1 MLPYR
6 ASCTRAFIVAP
17 VCSNAI
23 RVTCKYRV
31 KKQQYHLY
39 YQSEMET
46 RTSNFPV
53 NWQKKKKRKKKKMKK
68 KKKEKINKKNKIES
82 LKYLLFSSL
91 YITLSYSL
99 ITPAGLFFSFSF
111 PLLHLACRPDQA
123 RG

>member
-1 MLPYR
+1 MFPDC

-53 NWQKKKKRKKKKMKK
+53 NWQKKKKKRKKKMWTDVGQKK
-68 KKKEKINKKNKIES
+68 TRKNEEKSNKNVKPYQN
-82 LKYLLFSSL
+82 
-91 YITLSYSL
+91 
-99 ITPAGLFFSFSF
+99 
-111 PLLHLACRPDQA
+111 R
-123 RG
+123 